1 MKIRIII
8 PGVYNDQNLEAHT
21 CKQGE
26 GLETRPWYAQEL
38 IKLGY
43 AEEFTPT
50 AEEQAAEAEAKAAV
64 EEVKPQEEKP
74 KASRK
79 AQPKN
84 TFLG

>member
-1 MKIRIII
+1 MKIRIIV
-8 PGVYNDQNLEAHT
+8 PGVYNDQNLEART

-50 AEEQAAEAEAKAAV
+50 AEELAAEAEAKAKA
-64 EEVKPQEEKP
+64 EQEKPKEEKP
-74 KASRK
+74 RAPRK